1 MFGDKG
7 ANDFT
12 IEELEELFSDNQQ
25 EENTPPAEEN
35 NEPQSDA
42 QTETDEGNSKSNNVE
57 QTKAFAH
64 RLKESTEKARREER
78 EAIAKSLGYDSYD
91 DMIKNR
97 EKDFIKDKGY
107 DPEEL
112 SPVLDELLKNRID
125 NDPRMKELEDLR
137 KQNVAE
143 YAKRELAEIT
153 KITGGQIT
161 RLDQLSKD
169 VLDAW
174 KTKGSLKKAF
184 LEVEGEN
191 LITKLRGE
199 HNRGSTSHMNTPG
212 SSNPAPSNKRPLT
225 DEEKQMWRLFNPG
238 ISEEELNKKTVDK

>member
-1 MFGDKG
+1 MFGNNG
-7 ANDFT
+7 ANEFS
-12 IEELEELFSDNQQ
+12 IEELEELFEDNQQ
-25 EENTPPAEEN
+25 EDTPPAEEN
-35 NEPQSDA
+35 NEPQSDS
-42 QTETDEGNSKSNNVE
+42 QTETEEGKTNSNNVE
-57 QTKAFAH
+57 TTKAFAH

-91 DMIKNR
+91 DMVKNR

-112 SPVLDELLKNRID
+112 SPVIDELLKARID

-137 KQNVAE
+137 KQSIAE
-143 YAKRELAEIT
+143 FGKRELAEIT
-153 KITGGQIT
+153 KLTGGQIT
-161 RLDQLSKD
+161 RLDQLSKE

-191 LITKLRGE
+191 LISKLRNE
-199 HNRGSTSHMNTPG
+199 HSRGSTSHLVTPG
-212 SSNPAPSNKRPLT
+212 SSNPAPSNKRLLT
-225 DEEKQMWRLFNPG
+225 EEEKQMWRLFNPG